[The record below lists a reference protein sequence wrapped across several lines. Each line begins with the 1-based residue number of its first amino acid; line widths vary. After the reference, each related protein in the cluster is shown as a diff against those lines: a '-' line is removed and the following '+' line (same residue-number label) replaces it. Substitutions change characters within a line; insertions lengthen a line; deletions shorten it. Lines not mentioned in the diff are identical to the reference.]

1 MNFFSYL
8 GYIIKNN
15 TLLVFLMLV
24 ILLLGSAIEMGS
36 LLVIAPIIDFITGS
50 GKASGITNWFEE
62 FFLFLGLKFNL
73 TILFFTYFLVLA
85 MKSFFDIWS
94 MKLILII
101 KYSVV
106 KKIVFNTYGI
116 IFDCGWHFF
125 LKEKTGKLIN
135 SFTKEIDQI
144 GDSLAFTGKLIADLI
159 KLSIFIIIPLRISW
173 EVTVISFSIGFLAAI
188 PLFFFGR
195 HIRKLGTV
203 GTGTSNEYV

>member
-73 TILFFTYFLVLA
+73 TILFFTYFLVVA
-85 MKSFFDIWS
+85 MKSFFA
-94 MKLILII
+94 L
-101 KYSVV
+101 
-106 KKIVFNTYGI
+106 
-116 IFDCGWHFF
+116 
-125 LKEKTGKLIN
+125 
-135 SFTKEIDQI
+135 
-144 GDSLAFTGKLIADLI
+144 
-159 KLSIFIIIPLRISW
+159 
-173 EVTVISFSIGFLAAI
+173 
-188 PLFFFGR
+188 
-195 HIRKLGTV
+195 
-203 GTGTSNEYV
+203 